1 MKLLLKAA
9 LLNRKHYALLLITVF
24 AMFMLTLGSQMEMF
38 ALGVIAKTGPD
49 FFTLFGK
56 EKEGKL
62 ETASSLTLDQVESKW
77 SAIASTPGGPI
88 NIDEANAYMA
98 AHGGTTIVQ
107 KIASFLDAHFDI
119 HTNLVRLAFILVFVA
134 IFKAISLFL
143 HRYFTQLVA
152 IRVSRDLRQQYF
164 EHIQSLPMSFYHDY
178 DIGSLSARVSGDAGV
193 VANAINSLL
202 LNYIQAP
209 FAVIST
215 LLACFYISWKLSLV
229 IFVGFPVIVIPIV
242 FIAKKIKAISKQ
254 MQRNQEGFAA
264 VLLDFL
270 SGVMTIKVFAM
281 ESFSLKKYR
290 EQNDRMAKLEE
301 RSARFGTAARPIL
314 HSVSSLFFALVIL
327 SGLYFFRLGPA
338 ELLVFCGLLYVF
350 YEPVKKFAE
359 ENNNIFRGIAAA
371 ERMYE
376 VLDIDSTIKDA
387 PDAVDL
393 VDFKESIE
401 FRGVSF
407 RYRDEWI
414 LKNLSFTVRKG
425 ETVALV
431 GPTGAGKSTI
441 VKLLPRLYDVQG
453 GEILIDG
460 RSLKQYTQRS
470 LRENI
475 SFVPQEPFLFFDT
488 IRANIAFGRDFT
500 DQQIRAAARSAHAE
514 EFIVRLPNTFDFK
527 LEESGK
533 NLSGGQQQRLAIARA
548 LVKNAPI
555 LVMDEATSSLDA
567 VSEGKIRDAICE
579 LHGKLT
585 QVIIA
590 HRFSTIEHADKII
603 YLENG
608 TKVAEGPKEELL
620 KTCPNFRRMYEM
632 MHSTEQTNKKA
643 LTLEEY

>member
-9 LLNRKHYALLLITVF
+9 LLNRKHYLLLILTVI
-24 AMFMLTLGSQMEMF
+24 AMFMLTIGSQMEMF
-38 ALGVIAKTGPD
+38 SLGIIAKTGPD

-56 EKEGKL
+56 EEKGKL
-62 ETASSLTLDQVESKW
+62 QTLDSISLEEVTSKW
-77 SAIASTPGGPI
+77 SEIAQHPNSPI
-88 NIDEANAYMA
+88 NVDQANAYIS
-98 AHGGTTIVQ
+98 AHGGASLIQ
-107 KIASFLDAHFDI
+107 KLATFLDAHFDI
-119 HTNLVRLAFILVFVA
+119 HSNLVRLAFVLVFVA
-134 IFKAISLFL
+134 FFKAAALFI

-164 EHIQSLPMSFYHDY
+164 EHIQSLPLSFYHDY
-178 DIGSLSARVSGDAGV
+178 DIGSLSARVTGDAGV

-215 LLACFYISWKLSLV
+215 LLVCFYISWKLSLV

-242 FIAKKIKAISKQ
+242 IIAKKIKAVSKL
-254 MQRNQEGFAA
+254 MQKNQEGFAA

-270 SGVMTIKVFAM
+270 GGIMTVKVFSM
-281 ESFSLKKYR
+281 EDFSLKKYR
-290 EQNDRMAKLEE
+290 EQNDKLAKLEE
-301 RSARFGTAARPIL
+301 KSARFGTAARPIL
-314 HSVSSLFFALVIL
+314 HSVSSLFFAAVIL

-359 ENNNIFRGIAAA
+359 ENTNIFRGIAAA

-387 PDAVDL
+387 PDAEEL
-393 VDFKESIE
+393 IE
-401 FRGVSF
+401 FRKTIEF
-407 RYRDEWI
+407 RNVCFKYRNDWVI
-414 LKNLSFTVRKG
+414 KDLSFTVKKG

-431 GPTGAGKSTI
+431 GPTGSGKSTI
-441 VKLLPRLYDVQG
+441 VKLLPRLYDIQSG
-453 GEILIDG
+453 DILIDG
-460 RSLKQYTQRS
+460 KSIKNYTQRS
-470 LRENI
+470 IRERI
-475 SFVPQEPFLFFDT
+475 SFIPQKPFLFFDT
-488 IRANIAFGRDFT
+488 IRENIAFGRQFT
-500 DQQIRAAARSAHAE
+500 DEQIQTAARSAHAE
-514 EFIVRLPNTFDFK
+514 EFIVKLPGQFDFK

-548 LVKNAPI
+548 LVKDAPI

-567 VSEGKIRDAICE
+567 VSEGKIREAICE
-579 LHGKLT
+579 LHGKRT

-608 TKVAEGPKEELL
+608 KKIAEGSKEALL
-620 KTCPNFRRMYEM
+620 KSCPNFRKMYEM
-632 MHSTEQTNKKA
+632 MYASDESHTRSGAIN
-643 LTLEEY
+643 

>member
-9 LLNRKHYALLLITVF
+9 FLNRKHYALLLITVF
-24 AMFMLTLGSQMEMF
+24 AMFMLTVGSQMEMF

-62 ETASSLTLDQVESKW
+62 ETAKSLTLDQVESKW
-77 SAIASTPGGPI
+77 DAIAGSPGGPI

-98 AHGGTTIVQ
+98 ARGGTTIVQ
-107 KIASFLDAHFDI
+107 KIAAFLDTHLDI

-134 IFKAISLFL
+134 VFKAIALFF

-209 FAVIST
+209 FAVVST

-229 IFVGFPVIVIPIV
+229 IFVGFPIIVVPIV

-264 VLLDFL
+264 TLLDFL
-270 SGVMTIKVFAM
+270 GGVMTIKVFAM

-290 EQNDRMAKLEE
+290 EQNNRMAKLEE

-314 HSVSSLFFALVIL
+314 HSVSSLFFAIVIL

-393 VDFKESIE
+393 EEFKEGIE
-401 FRGVSF
+401 FRNVSF

-414 LKNLSFTVRKG
+414 LKNLSFTVKKG

-441 VKLLPRLYDVQG
+441 VKLLPRLYDTQEG
-453 GEILIDG
+453 DILIDG
-460 RSLKQYTQRS
+460 KSLKKYTQRS
-470 LRENI
+470 LRESI
-475 SFVPQEPFLFFDT
+475 SFVPQKPFLFFDT
-488 IRANIAFGRDFT
+488 IRENIAFGRDFT
-500 DQQIRAAARSAHAE
+500 DQQVQAAARSAHAE
-514 EFIVRLPNTFDFK
+514 EFIVRLPNAFNFK
-527 LEESGK
+527 LEEAGK

-548 LVKNAPI
+548 LIKNAPI

-590 HRFSTIEHADKII
+590 HRFSTIEHADKIV

-608 TKVAEGPKEELL
+608 SKVAEGPKEVLL

-632 MHSTEQTNKKA
+632 MHATEQTRKSPA
-643 LTLEEY
+643 LEAL